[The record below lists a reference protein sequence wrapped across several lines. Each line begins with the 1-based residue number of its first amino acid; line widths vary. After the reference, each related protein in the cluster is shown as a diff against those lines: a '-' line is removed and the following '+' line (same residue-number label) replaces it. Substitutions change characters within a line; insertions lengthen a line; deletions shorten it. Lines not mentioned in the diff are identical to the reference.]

1 MPSLLVP
8 GPILLPPSPLTL
20 RPQMQH
26 GFSSTQLAFPASTR
40 RATPSLHHDL
50 LHQSRC
56 LLGEATAPSSL
67 FWIRVLTGVWPQF
80 GYDQGYITSCSTV
93 LLLFNP

>member
-1 MPSLLVP
+1 MPSLFVP
-8 GPILLPPSPLTL
+8 GPILLPPPSLTL

-56 LLGEATAPSSL
+56 LL
-67 FWIRVLTGVWPQF
+67 VW
-80 GYDQGYITSCSTV
+80 
-93 LLLFNP
+93 L